1 MKRSVPSIVLASFG
15 ILALGSAPAFA
26 REEIQGPEVYQQRLP
41 DGSVV
46 LSDRPVQGAQIQ
58 RTWQTW
64 QDDPATVRER
74 QERRERMQREAQAVS
89 ERIQRGIEQ
98 REQAAAQS
106 ESERLRFALDQA
118 QRDAEQ
124 ARAERYDGTAVWWP
138 GTGRHPSLDRP
149 RRPHV
154 TPHTPQ
160 RTPRPPRG
168 SAPNM
173 EP

>member
-1 MKRSVPSIVLASFG
+1 MKRSVCGIVLAFSG
-15 ILALGSAPAFA
+15 ILAVGAAPAFA

-41 DGSVV
+41 DGRVV

-64 QDDPATVRER
+64 QEDPATARER
-74 QERRERMQREAQAVS
+74 LERRERMQREAQAVS

-98 REQAAAQS
+98 REQAAARS
-106 ESERLRFALDQA
+106 ESERLRFALAQA
-118 QRDAEQ
+118 ERDAEQ
-124 ARAERYDGTAVWWP
+124 ARAERYEGTAVWWP
-138 GTGRHPSLDRP
+138 GTGWHSSLKQA

-154 TPHTPQ
+154 APHTPP
-160 RTPRPPRG
+160 RTPRLQRG
-168 SAPNM
+168 SALKM

>member
-1 MKRSVPSIVLASFG
+1 MKRSLCTIALASLG
-15 ILALGSAPAFA
+15 VLALGSAPAFA
-26 REEIQGPEVYQQRLP
+26 REEIQGPQVYQQRLP

-46 LSDRPVQGAQIQ
+46 LSDRPVQGAQVQ

-64 QDDPATVRER
+64 QEDPTTV
-74 QERRERMQREAQAVS
+74 RERMQREAQAVS
-89 ERIQRGIEQ
+89 ERIQRSIEQ
-98 REQAAAQS
+98 RDQAAAQS

-124 ARAERYDGTAVWWP
+124 ARADVYGGTWWYGTPWHSSLRDG
-138 GTGRHPSLDRP
+138 

-154 TPHTPQ
+154 GHHTGQ
-160 RTPRPPRG
+160 RAPRLPRVPG
-168 SAPNM
+168 PRM